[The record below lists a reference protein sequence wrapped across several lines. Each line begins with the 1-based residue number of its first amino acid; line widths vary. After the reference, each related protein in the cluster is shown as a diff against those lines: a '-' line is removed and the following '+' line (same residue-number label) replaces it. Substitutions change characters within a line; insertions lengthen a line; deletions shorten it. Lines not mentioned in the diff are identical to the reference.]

1 MKQVKFVD
9 TEDNQMELYAT
20 ESKKII
26 VKLYNPHSNDSLIY
40 EVAKHEVEEIIYE
53 LIRIKKQL

>member
-9 TEDNQMELYAT
+9 VEDNQLELT
-20 ESKKII
+20 PIENRKVLIKIS
-26 VKLYNPHSNDSLIY
+26 NPHSNDSHIFEL
-40 EVAKHEVEEIIYE
+40 ERHEIEEIIYE